1 MPLKEDLKG
10 RTDRLALW
18 RRKSWHNARKRAE

>member
-10 RTDRLALW
+10 GADRIAL
-18 RRKSWHNARKRAE
+18 RCRESWQNARKRAE